1 MRWWITWSTHSQQPI
16 DLDGQVALLL
26 GTNDRFTR
34 PFIDFFPASNYR
46 STWISG
52 SFFLQREW
60 WIRRS
65 MALET
70 SYQNSFEMPAI
81 RVNVRPQS
89 NSNFAPDKMTGA
101 VAWTGRFLGIMR
113 PPVWLTCTA
122 IDSSWNALSDV
133 FWVQSDRSQRSAVN
147 SRKRNVTR
155 GFSLTERNF
164 LDFGATKRLN
174 IAIDSSWK
182 FLFTI
187 FWLEF
192 DQTKNSATNR
202 RKWSESNFVTKKVLQ
217 LINYNLVNFK
227 FKACIKIPID
237 SSWKALFS
245 SFWV

>member
-1 MRWWITWSTHSQQPI
+1 MVDHLEHPLAAANWSWWP
-16 DLDGQVALLL
+16 G
-26 GTNDRFTR
+26 G
-34 PFIDFFPASNYR
+34 PASGHKWSIHASIHWFFSRVQLSFNVN
-46 STWISG
+46 IG
-52 SFFLQREW
+52 LVFFLQREW

-70 SYQNSFEMPAI
+70 SYQNSFEMRAI
-81 RVNVRPQS
+81 GLNVRPQS

-155 GFSLTERNF
+155 GFSLTERNS

-202 RKWSESNFVTKKVLQ
+202 QKWSESTIVTKKALQ

-227 FKACIKIPID
+227 FKACLKIPID
-237 SSWKALFS
+237 SSWKALFL